1 MKLEL
6 TKMIPSNDT
15 PCDLHETQIQENSKK
30 IAALETRADYK
41 EKRID
46 ELYDKIE
53 KMENK
58 IDNIN
63 ENVNK
68 IVQSSI
74 DSDNKL
80 EQRLTKLETTVRV
93 LKWITTLLFGS
104 GLIWVIYSFIH

>member
-1 MKLEL
+1 MPTVE
-6 TKMIPSNDT
+6 T
-15 PCDLHETQIQENSKK
+15 PCSEHEKQIQENTRQ
-30 IAALETRADYK
+30 IAALETRAEYK

-53 KMENK
+53 KMETK
-58 IDNIN
+58 LDKIN
-63 ENVNK
+63 ENVDK

-74 DSDNKL
+74 KSDNEL
-80 EQRLTKLETTVRV
+80 ELRLTKLETTVRV

>member
-1 MKLEL
+1 MTWRQMMTNE
-6 TKMIPSNDT
+6 T
-15 PCDLHETQIQENSKK
+15 PCNEHELQIQDLARKTS
-30 IAALETRADYK
+30 ALETRADYK

-74 DSDNKL
+74 ESDNKL

-104 GLIWVIYSFIH
+104 GILWVIYSFIH

>member
-1 MKLEL
+1 MNMSVL
-6 TKMIPSNDT
+6 KMTNET
-15 PCDLHETQIQENSKK
+15 PCNEHELQIQDLARKTS
-30 IAALETRADYK
+30 ALETRADYK

-74 DSDNKL
+74 ESDNKL

-104 GLIWVIYSFIH
+104 GILWVIYSFIH

>member
-1 MKLEL
+1 MTPPE
-6 TKMIPSNDT
+6 T

-30 IAALETRADYK
+30 ISALETRAEYK

-74 DSDNKL
+74 ESDNKL

>member
-1 MKLEL
+1 MTNE
-6 TKMIPSNDT
+6 T
-15 PCDLHETQIQENSKK
+15 PCHEHEIMIQNNTKD
-30 IAALETRADYK
+30 IAALETRSDYK

-53 KMENK
+53 KMETK
-58 IDNIN
+58 LDTIN

-74 DSDNKL
+74 ESDNKL
-80 EQRLTKLETTVRV
+80 EQRLTKLETTVKV

-104 GLIWVIYSFIH
+104 GLIWIIYSFIH

>member
-1 MKLEL
+1 MTNE
-6 TKMIPSNDT
+6 T
-15 PCDLHETQIQENSKK
+15 PCNEHELQIQDLARKTS
-30 IAALETRADYK
+30 ALETRADYK

-63 ENVNK
+63 DNVNK

-74 DSDNKL
+74 ESDNKL

-104 GLIWVIYSFIH
+104 GILWVIYSFIH

>member
-1 MKLEL
+1 MKWEL
-6 TKMIPSNDT
+6 RMMTPPET

-30 IAALETRADYK
+30 ISALETRAEYK

-74 DSDNKL
+74 ESDNKL

>member
-1 MKLEL
+1 MMTNE
-6 TKMIPSNDT
+6 T
-15 PCDLHETQIQENSKK
+15 PCNEHEQQIQDLARKTS
-30 IAALETRADYK
+30 ALETRADYK

-63 ENVNK
+63 DNVNK

-74 DSDNKL
+74 ESDNKL

-104 GLIWVIYSFIH
+104 GILWVIYSFIH

>member
-1 MKLEL
+1 MQMTAE
-6 TKMIPSNDT
+6 T
-15 PCDLHETQIQENSKK
+15 PCNEHEQQIQENSRQ
-30 IAALETRADYK
+30 IAELQTRANYK

-74 DSDNKL
+74 ESDNKL
-80 EQRLTKLETTVRV
+80 EQRLTQLETTVRV
-93 LKWITTLLFGS
+93 LKYITTLLFGS
-104 GLIWVIYSFIH
+104 GIIWVIYSIIH

>member
-1 MKLEL
+1 MTNE
-6 TKMIPSNDT
+6 T
-15 PCDLHETQIQENSKK
+15 PCNEHELQIQDLARKTS
-30 IAALETRADYK
+30 ALETRADYK

-53 KMENK
+53 KMEGK
-58 IDNIN
+58 IDTIN
-63 ENVNK
+63 DNVNK

-74 DSDNKL
+74 ESDNKL

>member
-1 MKLEL
+1 MV
-6 TKMIPSNDT
+6 KMMTPPET
-15 PCDLHETQIQENSKK
+15 PCNEHEQQIQENTRQ

-74 DSDNKL
+74 ESDNKL

-104 GLIWVIYSFIH
+104 GLIWVVYSFIH

>member
-1 MKLEL
+1 MMTNE
-6 TKMIPSNDT
+6 T
-15 PCDLHETQIQENSKK
+15 PCNEHEQQIQDLARKTS
-30 IAALETRADYK
+30 ALETRADYK

-74 DSDNKL
+74 ESDNKL

-104 GLIWVIYSFIH
+104 GILWVIYSFIH